1 MLFQELGKLKRS
13 SIMSSIILAAVGIVM
28 IMCPRQYVDA
38 LVSVLGF
45 GMVIAAVVW
54 VLDFMAGKKALINY
68 ICLTGALL
76 VGLLGLAV
84 LNLDNVVRYVGV
96 IFGLYLV
103 GDGVIGISNA
113 WVYARRSGQK
123 SWRVLVVLSA
133 LMVVF
138 GLIVLVNPWWH
149 EPTLLFD
156 VIGGMLLFSSVVSI
170 IRLIYLWPIKGE

>member
-1 MLFQELGKLKRS
+1 MLFQELGKLKRT
-13 SIMSSIILAAVGIVM
+13 SIMNSIVFAAVGIVM

-54 VLDFMAGKKALINY
+54 VLEFMAGRKALINY
-68 ICLTGALL
+68 IYLTGALV

-103 GDGVIGISNA
+103 GDGLFGISSA

-123 SWRVLVVLSA
+123 SWRALVVLSA
-133 LMVVF
+133 LMVIF

-149 EPTLLFD
+149 EPTMLFD

-170 IRLIYLWPIKGE
+170 VRLIYLWPIKGE